1 MPVKRADTPRNRL
14 RQKLHLAEIALEE
27 AEDDVD
33 ALLDIG
39 PPTNELRM
47 LKNDL
52 GDALRHVSRAIT
64 TLQPR

>member
-1 MPVKRADTPRNRL
+1 MPKRADTPRNRL
-14 RQKLHLAEIALEE
+14 RQKLLLAEVALEE

-33 ALLDIG
+33 VLLDIG

-52 GDALRHVSRAIT
+52 SVALVRVSSAIT
-64 TLQPR
+64 TLQSR